1 MRPFPDFF
9 RTVLNRAPMRSDTLP
24 ISDHV
29 DATVQAIAR
38 LHAEHDTS
46 ATPVERLCDAVITWV
61 GRPASM
67 GLLAVLISV
76 WLGTN
81 VVVRTFDPP
90 PFVWLQLSMTLV
102 AAVMSVVILTS
113 QRRADRFSAQR
124 EQLILQLAFSSEQR
138 AAKIIALIEE
148 LRRDDPLIENR
159 PDSQAEAMA
168 LPSDQVAVERAIA
181 DTHKELVES
190 SGKE

>member
-1 MRPFPDFF
+1 
-9 RTVLNRAPMRSDTLP
+9 
-24 ISDHV
+24 
-29 DATVQAIAR
+29 
-38 LHAEHDTS
+38 
-46 ATPVERLCDAVITWV
+46 
-61 GRPASM
+61 M

-138 AAKIIALIEE
+138 AAKIIALIKE

-181 DTHKELVES
+181 DTRKELVES